1 MTIEESTWASY
12 EQYLRL
18 HVIPHLGGVRLEAV
32 DTGMLNRFYAELLDH
47 GRLDGKPGGL
57 SRQSVRYIHTVL
69 GRALGDAV
77 RWGRIVR
84 NPATAATPPRAAQ
97 TKSRAPEM

>member
-1 MTIEESTWASY
+1 M
-12 EQYLRL
+12 
-18 HVIPHLGGVRLEAV
+18 IPHLGGVRLEAV
-32 DTGMLNRFYAELLDH
+32 DAGMLNRLYADLLDH

-57 SRQSVRYIHTVL
+57 SRQTVRYIHTVI

-84 NPATAATPPRAAQ
+84 NPAQVGDTATGRADQDPGTGDEDLGRLDARSFPRC
-97 TKSRAPEM
+97 